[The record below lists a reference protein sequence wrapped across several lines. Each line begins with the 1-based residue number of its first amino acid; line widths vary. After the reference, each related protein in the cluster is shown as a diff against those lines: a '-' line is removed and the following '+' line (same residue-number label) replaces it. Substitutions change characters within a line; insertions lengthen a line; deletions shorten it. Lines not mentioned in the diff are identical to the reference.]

1 MKRIHLFEFE
11 DLNWFPNFIRVCMTR
26 YLLLIHKLFG
36 SHPVIKELLSKTL
49 KETGE
54 NKIIDLCS
62 GAGGPM
68 IKAHQE
74 LRKEEFPD
82 LELKLSDLYP
92 NLKAAEQINSDQL
105 EGVQYV
111 KDSVDAT
118 HPQKELDGLR
128 TMVCSF
134 HHMTKENAKAILKD
148 AFDNKQSILIFEI
161 SDNSSPKAL
170 WWIGIPFNI
179 LMVLLLTPF
188 VRPFSIQQFVFTYLI
203 PILPLAI
210 AWDGAVSNART
221 YSQKDL
227 DILTSDL
234 QSDDYVWE
242 KGIVKG
248 KGNKL
253 WLVGRPMPFNFA
265 EATSNK

>member
-11 DLNWFPNFIRVCMTR
+11 DFQWFPNFLRICLTR

-36 SHPVIKELLSKTL
+36 SHPVIKKLLAKTL
-49 KETGE
+49 EETGQK
-54 NKIIDLCS
+54 KIIDLCS
-62 GAGGPM
+62 GSGGPM
-68 IKAHQE
+68 IKVHQE
-74 LRKEEFPD
+74 LREEDFPE

-92 NLKAAEQINSDQL
+92 NTPAAKRINSSDMK
-105 EGVQYV
+105 GVAYIE
-111 KDSVDAT
+111 KPVDAT

-134 HHMTKENAKAILKD
+134 HHMTKDNAKAILKD
-148 AFDNKQSILIFEI
+148 AFDNKQPILIFEI

-188 VRPFSIQQFVFTYLI
+188 VRPFSIQQLIFTYLV
-203 PILPLAI
+203 PVLPLAI

-227 DILTSDL
+227 DLLTSDL
-234 QSDDYVWE
+234 KSDDYVWE

-253 WLVGRPMPFNFA
+253 WLVGKPVRNP
-265 EATSNK
+265 

>member
-1 MKRIHLFEFE
+1 
-11 DLNWFPNFIRVCMTR
+11 
-26 YLLLIHKLFG
+26 
-36 SHPVIKELLSKTL
+36 
-49 KETGE
+49 
-54 NKIIDLCS
+54 
-62 GAGGPM
+62 M
-68 IKAHQE
+68 IKVHQE
-74 LRKEEFPD
+74 LREEDFPE

-92 NLKAAEQINSDQL
+92 NTPAAKRINSSDMK
-105 EGVQYV
+105 GVAYIEIP
-111 KDSVDAT
+111 VDAR

-134 HHMTKENAKAILKD
+134 HHMAKDNAKAILKD
-148 AFDNKQSILIFEI
+148 TFDNKQPILIFEI

-188 VRPFSIQQFVFTYLI
+188 VRPFSIQQLIFTYLV
-203 PILPLAI
+203 PVLPLAI

-227 DILTSDL
+227 DLLTSDL
-234 QSDDYVWE
+234 KSDDYVWE

-253 WLVGRPMPFNFA
+253 WLVGKPVRNP
-265 EATSNK
+265 